1 MVSANER
8 IIEIVVV
15 EDQVRMLTGVYLLVA
30 NTLVRTNDKLR
41 KEFV

>member
-30 NTLVRTNDKLR
+30 NTLVRTNHKLR